1 MRAVG
6 DCGDTV
12 TGVDVGVGF
21 VMAEVVCYILHG
33 SWFVGCLFVVVD
45 TKLLVEK
52 SQQQEVSC

>member
-1 MRAVG
+1 
-6 DCGDTV
+6 
-12 TGVDVGVGF
+12 
-21 VMAEVVCYILHG
+21 MAEVVCYILHG